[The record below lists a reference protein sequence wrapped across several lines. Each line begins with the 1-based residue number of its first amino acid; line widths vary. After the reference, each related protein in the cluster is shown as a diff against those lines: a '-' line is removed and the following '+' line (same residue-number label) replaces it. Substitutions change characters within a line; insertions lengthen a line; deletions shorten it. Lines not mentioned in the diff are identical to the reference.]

1 MTALSLRPQTA
12 VALQE
17 IPIVTIGEFRQTV
30 LTAVAEGGRLA
41 ALFGRPSNNETVQ
54 LFAVL
59 ACGNTGSLAVISTEV
74 TDAYPALTP
83 DCAQAHW
90 FEREIAEQ
98 WGVRPEGHPWLKP
111 LRFHASYRPGFGV
124 WQPTPSGE
132 RLPSVMDFFQV
143 QGDEAHEV
151 AVGPVHA
158 GIIEPGHFRFQCHGE
173 EVLHLEISLG
183 YQHRGIERML
193 VGGPTKRTIHYM
205 ETLAGDTSIGHAT
218 AYCHAVEALTGC
230 RVPVQAHVCERLRWN
245 WNGSRIIPGISAHWR
260 ETSGIFPRRLIVGVF
275 AVIS

>member
-1 MTALSLRPQTA
+1 MMTVLALRPQTA
-12 VALQE
+12 VTLQD
-17 IPIVTIGEFRQTV
+17 IPLVTTGEFRDTV

-41 ALFGRPSNNETVQ
+41 ALFGRPSERDTVQ
-54 LFAVL
+54 LIAVL
-59 ACGNTGSLAVISTEV
+59 AHGSTGTLAVTSTVV

-111 LRFHASYRPGFGV
+111 LRFHDAYRSGYGLWPHTPGHS
-124 WQPTPSGE
+124 PA
-132 RLPSVMDFFQV
+132 PSVTNFFQV
-143 QGDEAHEV
+143 QGQDVHEV

-158 GIIEPGHFRFQCHGE
+158 GIIEPGHFRFQCYGE
-173 EVLHLEISLG
+173 EVFHLEISLG
-183 YQHRGIERML
+183 YQHRGIERAL

-218 AYCHAVEALTGC
+218 AYCHAV
-230 RVPVQAHVCERLRWN
+230 RH
-245 WNGSRIIPGISAHWR
+245 
-260 ETSGIFPRRLIVGVF
+260 
-275 AVIS
+275 